1 VMDAIN
7 RWKGQN
13 CMSANMSS
21 FDRALRLIIGAVLV
35 ALALGLHDAG
45 NAPASGIWWGWIG
58 VIPLA
63 TAFFGYCPLYR
74 LLGIS
79 TCAKE

>member
-1 VMDAIN
+1 
-7 RWKGQN
+7 
-13 CMSANMSS
+13 MSS
-21 FDRALRLIIGAVLV
+21 NMATWDRALRLVVGATLV

-45 NAPASGIWWGWIG
+45 NAPQSGLWWGWFG
-58 VIPLA
+58 LIPLS

-79 TCAKE
+79 TCSRP

>member
-1 VMDAIN
+1 MT
-7 RWKGQN
+7 Q
-13 CMSANMSS
+13 NMSNT
-21 FDRALRLIIGAVLV
+21 DRAIRMILGLVLI

-45 NAPASGIWWGWIG
+45 NAPQSAIWWGWIG

-63 TAFFGYCPLYR
+63 TAFFGWCPLYR

-79 TCAKE
+79 THSKA